1 MTQYPIERMTR
12 TSMSLAILA
21 IFSTLTF
28 PVVLPYIF
36 GSVALILAIISKGS
50 RDRFPRRGRRAAIV
64 ASAALVI
71 NTALIITTVLY
82 FFRMLQDSELRAQF
96 SQTLYQMYGI
106 TIEELLDQIGLQSGT
121 LSNL

>member
-1 MTQYPIERMTR
+1 MTQSPLERLTR
-12 TSMSLAILA
+12 TSMSLAVLA

-36 GSVALILAIISKGS
+36 GSVALVLAIISKGRRNS
-50 RDRFPRRGRRAAIV
+50 FPLRSRRAAIV
-64 ASAALVI
+64 ASAALLI
-71 NTALIITTVLY
+71 NTGLIITTVLY
-82 FFRMLQDSELRAQF
+82 FIRMVHDPELRAQF

-106 TIEELLDQIGLQSGT
+106 TIEELFDQLGLQGSI

>member
-1 MTQYPIERMTR
+1 
-12 TSMSLAILA
+12 MSLAILA